1 MHSLTLKAAKHAFST
16 TALAFS
22 LLSFNALATS
32 PAHPNGHN
40 QNMITTQAF
49 SSTDYQSQ
57 EATKMFPTPDEGM
70 EQHILTLPKLS
81 HESDYMVEIQ
91 IGQTKMV
98 DCNRQML
105 TGELK
110 QHSVKGWGYTYYQ
123 VDSITEGPSTRMACI
138 RKEDHKEAFVQIRD
152 ELKLN
157 YDSRLAKVFY
167 LPKGSELRY
176 RVWKV
181 ESLFNYSKSAVAD
194 NS

>member
-1 MHSLTLKAAKHAFST
+1 MNSFTSRTAKHAFSA
-16 TALAFS
+16 TALALS

-40 QNMITTQAF
+40 QNMISNQVF
-49 SSTDYQSQ
+49 SATNYQRLD
-57 EATKMFPTPDEGM
+57 ATKMFPIPAEGM
-70 EQHILTLPKLS
+70 EQHILTLPRLS
-81 HESDYMVEIQ
+81 DESNYMVEIQ
-91 IGQTKMV
+91 IGQTKML
-98 DCNRQML
+98 DCNKQML

-110 QHSVKGWGYTYYQ
+110 QHSVKGWGYNYYQ

-138 RKEDHKEAFVQIRD
+138 HKAEHAEAFVQIRD
-152 ELKLN
+152 ELKLS

-167 LPKGSELRY
+167 LPQGSELRY

-181 ESLFNYSKSAVAD
+181 ESQFSYSKSAVAG